1 MDALYEIRSCAMSL
15 ASTRYERAASL
26 VFLDSNMG
34 LRDDILL
41 HKMICH
47 ALSANMTPA
56 MHVVI
61 WYGISIYFDIK
72 L

>member
-1 MDALYEIRSCAMSL
+1 MSL
-15 ASTRYERAASL
+15 ASTCYGRTASL
-26 VFLDSNMG
+26 VFLDSNTG
-34 LRDDILL
+34 LRVDVLL

-61 WYGISIYFDIK
+61 WYGIIIYFNIK